1 MFVTHV
7 MSSIQFSSHTSSVHT
22 QGKCFANMVG
32 EGSSACNGVLIRTQW
47 TPTKQMHARLHRQL
61 FASHMHTCTDSY
73 VTDHGTMLEYTSLQ
87 CLHHDHFYMVLG
99 YTSTPMDSHEHLSVV
114 ISCVSGNQRVVVPGL
129 QDEHI
134 LARKYADKW
143 MAKALGMGLFKR
155 RLYRKEVED
164 TRQLLFS
171 SLNPLAKVSC
181 CLQGLGCIGFRC

>member
-1 MFVTHV
+1 M
-7 MSSIQFSSHTSSVHT
+7 
-22 QGKCFANMVG
+22 
-32 EGSSACNGVLIRTQW
+32 
-47 TPTKQMHARLHRQL
+47 
-61 FASHMHTCTDSY
+61 
-73 VTDHGTMLEYTSLQ
+73 
-87 CLHHDHFYMVLG
+87 
-99 YTSTPMDSHEHLSVV
+99 
-114 ISCVSGNQRVVVPGL
+114 L

-181 CLQGLGCIGFRC
+181 CLRDQGVLGFRVFSSLNPFAKVSCCPQGLGFIGFCPSLTLLPGYSCYLQGLPSARFAVCLLLRRSNRGSLLLLV